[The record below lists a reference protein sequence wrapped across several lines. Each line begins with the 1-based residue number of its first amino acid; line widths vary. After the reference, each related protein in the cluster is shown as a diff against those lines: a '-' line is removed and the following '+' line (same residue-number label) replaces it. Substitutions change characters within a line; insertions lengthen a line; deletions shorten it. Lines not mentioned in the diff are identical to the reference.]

1 MKPTIKINPE
11 NGQADIYYI
20 FGYAS
25 GELLQPEGAGRKKI
39 EEMSRRV
46 RSSRSYEEAIR
57 VIEEYVN
64 IEWEGGVP
72 M

>member
-11 NGQADIYYI
+11 NGQANIYYI
-20 FGYAS
+20 LGYAS
-25 GELLQPEGAGRKKI
+25 GELMQQEESGRKKI
-39 EEMSRRV
+39 EDMSRRV
-46 RSSRSYEEAIR
+46 RRSRSYEESIR

-64 IEWEGGVP
+64 IEWKGGVP